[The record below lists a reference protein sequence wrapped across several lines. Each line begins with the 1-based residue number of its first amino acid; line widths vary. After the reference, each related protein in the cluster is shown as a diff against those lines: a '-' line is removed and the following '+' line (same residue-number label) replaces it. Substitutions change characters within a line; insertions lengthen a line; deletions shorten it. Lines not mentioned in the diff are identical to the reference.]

1 MQKMLN
7 NYTVYCHK
15 NKTNNKLYFD
25 ITCKKPE
32 IRWANGT
39 GYKKQPFY
47 RAIKK
52 YGWDNFEHIIIKDNL
67 PEACAKT
74 LEKILIYKYNTRN
87 PKYGYNTTD
96 GGDGTCG
103 YSFSQDYKDS
113 LRIIRSGENNSFY
126 GKQHS
131 DESKCKMREARLGK
145 TPWNKGM
152 KLSDKEKQLISER
165 QCKKVYKYDLDGN
178 FICEYKS
185 AKEAGEKNNVD
196 SSSISRSC
204 RKNKP
209 CKNYKY
215 NYGI

>member
-1 MQKMLN
+1 MYSL
-7 NYTVYCHK
+7 YYHK
-15 NKTNNKLYFD
+15 NKTNNKLYFG

-87 PKYGYNTTD
+87 PKYGYNATD

-103 YSFSQDYKDS
+103 IIFTQERKDK
-113 LRIIRSGENNSFY
+113 IRNKCIGKFVSKATKKKMSDSHKEVDLSYLDNSF
-126 GKQHS
+126 GKN
-131 DESKCKMREARLGK
+131 GK
-145 TPWNKGM
+145 AKRVGAFKDD
-152 KLSDKEKQLISER
+152 KLIKE
-165 QCKKVYKYDLDGN
+165 YDCAVRAALDVGVH
-178 FICEYKS
+178 
-185 AKEAGEKNNVD
+185 KN
-196 SSSISRSC
+196 SISKAIREG
-204 RKNKP
+204 
-209 CKNYKY
+209 YKVKEFDWKY
-215 NYGI
+215 L